1 MKKNKTLSYFALGFQ
16 FTSSIVVPP
25 VVCIF
30 LALYLQDKYK
40 IGDWIMGVS
49 VALSAVLMFT
59 SLFNFAKT
67 AVLLSKKTDKQEEDK
82 EEVNTYELRKQRRD

>member
-1 MKKNKTLSYFALGFQ
+1 MKKNKTFSYLALGLQ
-16 FTSSIVVPP
+16 FTSSMVVPP

-40 IGDWIMGVS
+40 LGDWVMGVS
-49 VALSAVLMFT
+49 VALAALLMFS
-59 SLFNFAKT
+59 SLISFAKT
-67 AVLLSKKTDKQEEDK
+67 AVAISKNKEKDSK